1 MRLYTDAPAVRSFPA
16 LLGYGAAL
24 STVMSAY
31 EYTGGSLFGYNKD
44 KNVDEYERRT
54 QLRKNFQ
61 SPAEQTIAELGEG
74 RGTLTLPMAESEDAN
89 RDLQVFTVRTTRSA
103 VGSGSRRHMALRFPH
118 PRSLHHKPFL
128 SPVLILPLTPRARC
142 VNYPPLSCCL
152 SSMPETS
159 IRISF
164 SLFERDQLNAQC
176 RLIGAVLDSLSG
188 PPE

>member
-1 MRLYTDAPAVRSFPA
+1 MEWWSWWMRLYTDAPAVRSFPA

-31 EYTGGSLFGYNKD
+31 EFTGGSLFGYSKD

-74 RGTLTLPMAESEDAN
+74 RGTLTLPMAESADAN
-89 RDLQVFTVRTTRSA
+89 RVLQVFTARTTRSA

-118 PRSLHHKPFL
+118 PRSLHHKPFV
-128 SPVLILPLTPRARC
+128 SAVLILPLTSRARC

-152 SSMPETS
+152 SSMPETP

-164 SLFERDQLNAQC
+164 LVFGRDPLK
-176 RLIGAVLDSLSG
+176 
-188 PPE
+188 